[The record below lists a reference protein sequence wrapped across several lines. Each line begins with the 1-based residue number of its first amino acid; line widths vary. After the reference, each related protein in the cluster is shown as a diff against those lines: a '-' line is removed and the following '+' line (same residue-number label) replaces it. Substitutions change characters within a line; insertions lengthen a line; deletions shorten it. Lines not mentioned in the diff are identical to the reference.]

1 MAYVISEV
9 PHYSSRRLP
18 AWRWEDPCRLGE
30 QTLQVILLPTVQSL
44 DSINYKSF
52 PQPWHSDVQ
61 FQFGDLKEYSGKRNH
76 VFKSYDLFG
85 CS

>member
-9 PHYSSRRLP
+9 PHYSSRHLP

-30 QTLQVILLPTVQSL
+30 QTLQVIL
-44 DSINYKSF
+44 DSINYESF

-61 FQFGDLKEYSGKRNH
+61 FQFGDWKEYSGKRNH